1 MTDNVRGSSSAKKCT
16 GGSSSVHT
24 LSTRAELDV
33 SNHDLGSGII
43 DDEPPLGWSEARVDR
58 HRPATARN
66 GSQRLA
72 TARNG
77 SQRLATKYSAR
88 KSKLFLGD
96 DRNPRLRLDVVG
108 VRVTDNQ

>member
-1 MTDNVRGSSSAKKCT
+1 MMNRHSGGARRELT
-16 GGSSSVHT
+16 G
-24 LSTRAELDV
+24 
-33 SNHDLGSGII
+33 
-43 DDEPPLGWSEARVDR
+43 
-58 HRPATARN
+58 TAP
-66 GSQRLA
+66 QRLA

>member
-1 MTDNVRGSSSAKKCT
+1 
-16 GGSSSVHT
+16 

-72 TARNG
+72 T
-77 SQRLATKYSAR
+77 KYSAR